1 MAHVL
6 KQLRHF
12 KVCFH
17 WFVSKF
23 QSFESVKLV
32 VVHVVFSGELVEVLR
47 VLEGRVQRE
56 QDVERLNPGLVDG
69 DVQLKIAK
77 SIEFD
82 IFV

>member
-1 MAHVL
+1 M
-6 KQLRHF
+6 
-12 KVCFH
+12 CFH

>member
-1 MAHVL
+1 M
-6 KQLRHF
+6 
-12 KVCFH
+12 CFH

-77 SIEFD
+77 SIEFA

>member
-1 MAHVL
+1 M
-6 KQLRHF
+6 
-12 KVCFH
+12 CFH

-23 QSFESVKLV
+23 HSFESVTLV